1 MLVIKTLAL
10 IAIVG
15 FGPVLATVV
24 VAAVVVAAVVV
35 TIGVRQEDR
44 YSTLKH
50 RTAPSR
56 SARLARVILG
66 VSVRKYDDAE
76 TVPDGHPDAVLPRH
90 ALHSQRRVVAAITV
104 VAAMFAC
111 VVGPLLLGLVAP
123 SPAKA
128 ATMITPGPSPVDP
141 AAQTPAHIHTVVVG
155 GMPGWQIMLIAA
167 GSAVLAAILAVAADR
182 ARATRRHVPA
192 PPY

>member
-1 MLVIKTLAL
+1 MLAIRTLAL
-10 IAIVG
+10 ITIVG
-15 FGPVLATVV
+15 FGPVLATVM

-44 YSTLKH
+44 SSTLKH

-56 SARLARVILG
+56 FARLARVILG

-76 TVPDGHPDAVLPRH
+76 TVPDSHPDAVLPRR

-104 VAAMFAC
+104 VAVMFAFA
-111 VVGPLLLGLVAP
+111 VGPLLGLVAP

-128 ATMITPGPSPVDP
+128 ATRIIPNPSPVDP
-141 AAQTPAHIHTVVVG
+141 TAQVPAHIHTVVVG

-167 GSAVLAAILAVAADR
+167 SSALLAVAADR